1 MFHFPSEGKRSI
13 TIYNR
18 LSTLDLLVLDDRGL
32 LRGAQ
37 RHLGRQHLALLR
49 GRGTTDGRIVAVKVL
64 GDFLEGRVAGLDVEE
79 VDDGALDAE
88 PDALWVVIV
97 SLNSQ
102 TWNWVPKLT

>member
-1 MFHFPSEGKRSI
+1 MVSTHRQLTNVKHKLVLFHFPAEGTRSI

-37 RHLGRQHLALLR
+37 RHLGRQNLALLR
-49 GRGTTDGRIVAVKVL
+49 GRGTADSRIVAVEML
-64 GDFLEGRVAGLDVEE
+64 GNFLEGRVTGLDVEE

-88 PDALWVVIV
+88 PDAL
-97 SLNSQ
+97 
-102 TWNWVPKLT
+102 